1 MMDATTHRPLSVSAA
16 QDAGPYIVIPFAQ
29 LEQVTSLLDENAI
42 SYWVDDEALSVDGK
56 PEVIFVNFSAQ
67 THPTTVQR
75 LLDSVP

>member
-1 MMDATTHRPLSVSAA
+1 M
-16 QDAGPYIVIPFAQ
+16 PFAQ

-67 THPTTVQR
+67 TDPAAVQR
-75 LLDSVP
+75 LLDSIP